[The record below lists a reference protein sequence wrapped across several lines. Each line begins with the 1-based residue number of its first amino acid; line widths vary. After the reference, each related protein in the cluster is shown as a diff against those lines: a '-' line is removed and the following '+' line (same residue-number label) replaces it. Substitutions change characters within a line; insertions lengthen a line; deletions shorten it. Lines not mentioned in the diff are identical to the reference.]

1 MNTIQ
6 IDIVRI
12 HLSALWIALMLTNLF
27 GDVLRLMT
35 GDVARMGET
44 QNFTQVQWL
53 FIAVLMSIQIFMVYL
68 SLALSQPVSRWTN
81 IIIAG
86 LFFVMNI
93 SSIHTYPSMYDRY
106 LLGVGLIFNVLTI
119 WTAWNWKGQA

>member
-1 MNTIQ
+1 
-6 IDIVRI
+6 
-12 HLSALWIALMLTNLF
+12 
-27 GDVLRLMT
+27 
-35 GDVARMGET
+35 
-44 QNFTQVQWL
+44 
-53 FIAVLMSIQIFMVYL
+53 MSIQIFMVYL
-68 SLALSQPVSRWTN
+68 SLVLSQPLSRWTN

-119 WTAWNWKGQA
+119 WSAWNWKGQAV